1 MKNIVPKE
9 AGNIGKLLI
18 MEFEDN
24 ESAVFD
30 DIMSILQ
37 K

>member
-30 DIMSILQ
+30 DILRLLIV
-37 K
+37 